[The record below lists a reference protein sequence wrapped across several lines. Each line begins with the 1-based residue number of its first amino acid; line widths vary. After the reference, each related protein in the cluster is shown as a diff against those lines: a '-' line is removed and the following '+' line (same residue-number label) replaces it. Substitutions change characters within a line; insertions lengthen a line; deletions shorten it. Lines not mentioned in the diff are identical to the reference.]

1 MPSFTYRI
9 TKYDPADR
17 DEHGSY
23 VGDEDTV
30 SDHGPVETAY
40 LKAVAAFAEATGID
54 RLDVREPQVTGPVSF
69 GREPAVEGDGL
80 AGLFPPDLEGFHDGA
95 TVPLSV
101 ALELVRAMLRDNGAW
116 CRLEVEDVFTV
127 HVGQDQYLYVGSDRP
142 CEEALTRTR
151 ALGLFPERLPVSPY
165 AAEFDEEPGEQR
177 PADEDFWDLVRR
189 RVTEGRAALLEERHV
204 SNASRWHRLT
214 GRDLDGVRARLAPRA
229 CVAVWPDLSTDVD
242 AVLAALPEEGLVEFV
257 REDGEDGRDGGGR
270 ITSAIADASEYG
282 AAAAWLAGARAAA
295 ALRPYEDGD
304 QPLLTAVLPDADGV
318 LRARWRTEQAP
329 GDRNWAFMKRLR
341 RGQVVTGTVT
351 HIASFGVT
359 FVDIGGFT
367 AMINLPE
374 LSRDHVD
381 HPSDVVTVGQEV
393 TAEILDVDTGRER
406 VSLSLRALEDPARTR
421 RRPGP

>member
-30 SDHGPVETAY
+30 SDHGPVEAAY
-40 LKAVAAFAEATGID
+40 LAAVTAFAEATGID
-54 RLDVREPQVTGPVSF
+54 HLAVREPQVAGPVTF

-80 AGLFPPDLEGFHDGA
+80 AGLFPPGLEGFHDGA
-95 TVPLSV
+95 TVPLPV
-101 ALELVRAMLRDNGAW
+101 ALELVRAMLRDNGVW
-116 CRLEVEDVFTV
+116 CRLEVEDAFTV
-127 HVGQDQYLYVGSDRP
+127 HVGWDQYLYVGSDRP

-165 AAEFDEEPGEQR
+165 AVELDDEPGEQR
-177 PADEDFWDLVRR
+177 PADGDFWELVRR
-189 RVTEGRAALLEERHV
+189 RVGEGRAALLEECHV
-204 SNASRWHRLT
+204 VNVSRWHRLT
-214 GRDLDGVRARLAPRA
+214 EHNLDEVPARLAPRA
-229 CVAVWPDLSTDVD
+229 CVAVWPDLPTGVD
-242 AVLAALPEEGLVEFV
+242 TALAVLPDESPVEFV
-257 REDGEDGRDGGGR
+257 
-270 ITSAIADASEYG
+270 
-282 AAAAWLAGARAAA
+282 
-295 ALRPYEDGD
+295 PEDGD
-304 QPLLTAVLPDADGV
+304 QPLFTAVLPDADGV
-318 LRARWRTEQAP
+318 LRARWRTEQTP
-329 GDRNWAFMKRLR
+329 GDRDWAFLKGLR
-341 RGQVVTGTVT
+341 RGQVVTGTVA

-393 TAEILDVDTGRER
+393 TAVILDVDMGRER
-406 VSLSLRALEDPARTR
+406 VSLSLKALEEPVRTPEDTVEAAEESARTR